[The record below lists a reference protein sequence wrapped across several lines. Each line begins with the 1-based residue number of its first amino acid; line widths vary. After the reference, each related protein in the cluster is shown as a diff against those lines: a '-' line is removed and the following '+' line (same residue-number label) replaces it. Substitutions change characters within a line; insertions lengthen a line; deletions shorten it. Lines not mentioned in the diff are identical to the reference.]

1 MRMRVA
7 IMPGLLVAI
16 VTAGRNEF
24 VQYGRQVALQTRL
37 ELDRAH
43 SSLTTDI
50 KNMYKPS
57 FDSGRCND
65 SGDLLGKVL
74 QVSMSL
80 GREEDLLLMGHLVDL
95 KYLLIE
101 WGINKSD

>member
-1 MRMRVA
+1 M
-7 IMPGLLVAI
+7 
-16 VTAGRNEF
+16 
-24 VQYGRQVALQTRL
+24 
-37 ELDRAH
+37 
-43 SSLTTDI
+43 
-50 KNMYKPS
+50 PS

>member
-1 MRMRVA
+1 
-7 IMPGLLVAI
+7 
-16 VTAGRNEF
+16 
-24 VQYGRQVALQTRL
+24 
-37 ELDRAH
+37 
-43 SSLTTDI
+43 
-50 KNMYKPS
+50 
-57 FDSGRCND
+57 
-65 SGDLLGKVL
+65 LLGKVL